1 MQGTFWKGF
10 AAGLGVMALGAV
22 TLVSMLGFQGAS
34 TKVGSV
40 DVVGVQQ
47 GSDYTRQVG
56 ETLNAERN
64 RRTDILKFVDTYR
77 SMKREDALRFRDLSL
92 KATLTDA
99 EKTELDRI
107 KNAAL
112 ESDKRFNDLVQ
123 KTNPTPDELKAIEE
137 FRNRQATTGDLLR
150 TWQQEFQQE
159 LNQIQNRTLADVG
172 KRVLGAIRDLG
183 KKQGYSVIYDAQVA
197 PYTANDVT
205 EAVIKELNSKK

>member
-40 DVVGVQQ
+40 DVIGVQQ
-47 GSDYTRQVG
+47 GSEYLRSVS
-56 ETLNAERN
+56 ETLKAEN
-64 RRTDILKFVDTYR
+64 DRRIDILKFVDTYR
-77 SMKREDALRFRDLSL
+77 SMKREEALRFRDLSL
-92 KATLTDA
+92 KSMLTDP
-99 EKTELDRI
+99 EKAELDRL

-159 LNQIQNRTLADVG
+159 LNQIQNRTLADVA
-172 KRVLGAIRDLG
+172 KRTMAAIKDVG
-183 KKQGYSVIYDAQVA
+183 KKQGYSVIYGAEYA
-197 PYTANDVT
+197 PYTPNDVT
-205 EAVIKELNSKK
+205 EAVIKELNAKK